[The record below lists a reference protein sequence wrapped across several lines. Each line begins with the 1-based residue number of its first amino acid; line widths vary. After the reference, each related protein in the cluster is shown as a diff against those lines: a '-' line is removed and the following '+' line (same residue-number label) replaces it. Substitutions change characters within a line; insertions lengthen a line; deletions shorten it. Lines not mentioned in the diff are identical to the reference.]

1 MHVAD
6 EIVEAGLASDEVAK
20 LLHASKKAP
29 VFLFTRT
36 SYLPTGEPIEF
47 VKSVYRGD
55 RYKIVNRLTR
65 VRFAGMAANAV
76 SGAR

>member
-1 MHVAD
+1 VAR
-6 EIVEAGLASDEVAK
+6 VLGSP
-20 LLHASKKAP
+20 KKGP

-36 SYLPTGEPIEF
+36 SYLASGEPIEF

-65 VRFAGMAANAV
+65 MNRELRAPIRDAE
-76 SGAR
+76 